1 MHFCLVDAVLE
12 QSDDRIVTVKQ
23 VTAAEEYLQDHF
35 PSFPVLP
42 GVFMVESLVQAA
54 RLLLAPRGDSR
65 LVLGGVRAL
74 KYGSFVRPGD
84 TLRVEVALHKV
95 QPDGS
100 FDLKGEGTVLRP
112 GTHKHPVSGV
122 LEPPTAV
129 SGKFTMRPLALEP
142 VRSAVVAA
150 SVPHGASN
158 GG

>member
-1 MHFCLVDAVLE
+1 MHFCFVDAVLE

-54 RLLLAPRGDSR
+54 RRLLAPRGNAR

-84 TLRVEVALHKV
+84 TLRVAVTLQKANA
-95 QPDGS
+95 DGS
-100 FDLKGEGTVLRP
+100 FDLKGEGVVLRP
-112 GTHKHPVSGV
+112 SGSDHPIPGNVN
-122 LEPPTAV
+122 LPTAV
-129 SGKFTMRPLALEP
+129 SGRFIMRSLVLEP
-142 VRSAVVAA
+142 ARSAVVA
-150 SVPHGASN
+150 GAGSA
-158 GG
+158 